1 MTELNTSKERL
12 NLSGRIIVFI
22 GPEGSGKT
30 IQAEAL
36 VRDCQMPYITTSGIL
51 HDLREHDQSE
61 LGDEVRDM
69 FDNHRYLDGETL
81 LRILAKRFSE
91 DDVRNGFIVDGG
103 LRTVFETAGF
113 QKTLE
118 EAGIFLPLVVVYMQ
132 IPEEVSYQRLLERQ
146 RPDDTIEG
154 IAKRLAKFNFELE
167 KRVDLIKSEPS
178 WTLVEIDATPAKE
191 VVYSAVCERLKQ

>member
-1 MTELNTSKERL
+1 MSETVKGKEKL
-12 NLSGRIIVFI
+12 DLGKRIIVFI

-30 IQAEAL
+30 IQAEMLAG
-36 VRDCQMPYITTSGIL
+36 DCGMPYITTSGIL
-51 HDLREHDQSE
+51 HDLRVNDQSE

-69 FDNHRYLDGETL
+69 FENHRYLDGETL
-81 LRILAKRFSE
+81 LRILAKRFSQ
-91 DDVRNGFIVDGG
+91 DDVCDGFIVDGG

-113 QKTLE
+113 QQMLG

-132 IPEEVSYQRLLERQ
+132 IPEEISYQRLLERQ
-146 RPDDTIEG
+146 RPDDTPEG

-167 KRVDLIKSEPS
+167 RRIEIISSEPS

-191 VVYSAVCERLKQ
+191 IVYAEVCEKLRQ